1 MSGLVHIIASDLGQ
15 EWYVRLRGDG
25 VTLLDTGTLLDDDSH
40 PARAAASATA
50 SDLAL
55 FLWGRVN
62 VDVVES
68 AGEIELL
75 KALRIA

>member
-1 MSGLVHIIASDLGQ
+1 VHLIATDLGH
-15 EWYVRLRGDG
+15 EWYVRLRGGG
-25 VTLLDTGTLLDDDSH
+25 VSLLDTDTLLDDDSH
-40 PARAAASATA
+40 PARATGSGSA

-62 VDVVES
+62 VDVVET
-68 AGEIELL
+68 AGDTELL